1 MTDQF
6 VGSLRHSDRTFRV
19 LSHCQTRYAE
29 VGRLLLQAPGVCD
42 CEGGARHDIHEVDVG
57 YWVKQID
64 TVNFLE
70 PVEKRKALQ
79 ILYRPWMRHEN
90 QTNIGGNFFQRID
103 DAFQC
108 VGFIDVRRA
117 VQRQDAVSFGC

>member
-19 LSHCQTRYAE
+19 LSHCQTGYAE

-42 CEGGARHDIHEVDVG
+42 CEGGARYDIHEVDVG
-57 YWVKQID
+57 YWVKQVD
-64 TVNFLE
+64 TVDFLE

-79 ILYRPWMRHEN
+79 VLHRSRVRHEN
-90 QTNIGGNFFQRID
+90 QANIGGYFFQRVD
-103 DAFQC
+103 DAFQG
-108 VGFIDVRRA
+108 VSIIDVRRA
-117 VQRQDAVSFGC
+117 VQRHDAVFL